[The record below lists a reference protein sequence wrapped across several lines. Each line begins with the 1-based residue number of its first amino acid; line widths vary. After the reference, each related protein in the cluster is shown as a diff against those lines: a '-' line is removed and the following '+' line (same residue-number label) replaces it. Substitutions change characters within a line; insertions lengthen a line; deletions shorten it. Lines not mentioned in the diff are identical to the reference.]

1 MSSMKE
7 TIKNMKGSSVQQKG
21 FISTAFLIVMC
32 TMMSLIAAKADYVY
46 KADTVYM
53 KLEEFEELFETEAHI
68 LTYAKCAL
76 VKEMELDDFSAGG
89 VYVSVYN
96 SRNGYDLYFMNYVM
110 EIDVYEKQIVNF
122 SVRKLN

>member
-1 MSSMKE
+1 
-7 TIKNMKGSSVQQKG
+7 
-21 FISTAFLIVMC
+21 
-32 TMMSLIAAKADYVY
+32 MMSLIAAKADYVY
-46 KADTVYM
+46 KADTVYK
-53 KLEEFEELFETEAHI
+53 KLEEFEELFETETHI
-68 LTYAKCAL
+68 LTYAKCTL

>member
-1 MSSMKE
+1 MKE
-7 TIKNMKGSSVQQKG
+7 LSPRTKG

-32 TMMSLIAAKADYVY
+32 TMMSLIAAKADYIY
-46 KADTVYM
+46 KADIVYK
-53 KLEEFEELFETEAHI
+53 KLEEFEELFEVEAHV
-68 LTYAKCAL
+68 LNYAKCVL
-76 VKEMELDDFSAGG
+76 VKEMELDDYSTGG

-96 SRNGYDLYFMNYVM
+96 SQNGYDLYFLDYVM

>member
-7 TIKNMKGSSVQQKG
+7 TTGNMKEPSVQTRG
-21 FISTAFLIVMC
+21 FISTAFLIAMC

-46 KADTVYM
+46 KADTVYK
-53 KLEEFEELFETEAHI
+53 KLEDFEELFEIEAHI
-68 LTYAKCAL
+68 LAYVKCVL
-76 VKEMELDDFSAGG
+76 VKDMELDDFSERG

-96 SRNGYDLYFMNYVM
+96 SSNGYDLYFMDYVM
-110 EIDVYEKQIVNF
+110 EVDVYENQVVNF